1 MVQQNERAL
10 ECYYLNPLRLRFGLL
25 RISPPKQFRQLWLK
39 VLGLSDSQK
48 LKGYDF
54 HRVDFG
60 EYRIVYEANDTTLT
74 LILIGKR
81 NDDEVYKQLGRLP

>member
-1 MVQQNERAL
+1 M
-10 ECYYLNPLRLRFGLL
+10 LL
-25 RISPPKQFRQLWLK
+25 LKTSKASVHFIESLPPKQFRQLWLK
-39 VLGLSDSQK
+39 VLALLAEPFPSDSQK

-60 EYRIVYEANDTTLT
+60 EYRIIHEANDTTLT

-81 NDDEVYKQLGRLP
+81 NDDEVYKQLEHLS

>member
-1 MVQQNERAL
+1 MLLLKPTKTAVRFIEAL
-10 ECYYLNPLRLRFGLL
+10 
-25 RISPPKQFRQLWLK
+25 PPKQFRQLWLK
-39 VLGLSDSQK
+39 VLGLLVEPFPADSQK
-48 LKGYDF
+48 LKGYDY

-60 EYRIVYEANDTTLT
+60 EYRIVYTADETILT

>member
-1 MVQQNERAL
+1 MLLLKPSKASV
-10 ECYYLNPLRLRFGLL
+10 RFIEDL
-25 RISPPKQFRQLWLK
+25 PPKQFRQLWLK
-39 VLGLSDSQK
+39 VLGLLVDPFPSDSQK

-54 HRVDFG
+54 YRVDFG
-60 EYRIVYEANDTTLT
+60 EYRIVYTADETTLS

>member
-1 MVQQNERAL
+1 MLLLKPSKAAV
-10 ECYYLNPLRLRFGLL
+10 RFIEDL
-25 RISPPKQFRQLWLK
+25 PPKQFRQLWLK
-39 VLGLSDSQK
+39 VLGLLVDPFPSDSQK